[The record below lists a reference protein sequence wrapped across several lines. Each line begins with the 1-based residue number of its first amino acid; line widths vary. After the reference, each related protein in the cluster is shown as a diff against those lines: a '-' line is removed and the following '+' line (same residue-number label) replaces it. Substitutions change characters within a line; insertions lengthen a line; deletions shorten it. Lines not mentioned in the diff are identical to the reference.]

1 MTTLK
6 MMNRRNYFVFIFTLS
21 LAMAGMGCTG
31 LHNGNMA
38 LVQTT
43 SVMPRAGNVYLIRG
57 WIGVFST
64 GMDTLGDQIRQAGVR
79 SQVYQ
84 DTQHVELADQI
95 ASVYRNQKNAEPIVL
110 IGHSYG
116 ADDVVRVARRLDEA
130 GIPVDLLL
138 TIDATTPPKVPK
150 NVKLCLNYYQSN
162 VTDVVP
168 MFRGIPLEA
177 EDGANVKIINMNIRK
192 DRTDLLVPGTNH
204 INIDKNMK
212 LHDQVLKD
220 VLNICPPRQ
229 VWAAQHGAATS
240 QPVYGSNAKVNGT
253 VHNAAEVRTLN

>member
-1 MTTLK
+1 
-6 MMNRRNYFVFIFTLS
+6 MMNRRNYFVFILTVS
-21 LAMAGMGCTG
+21 LAMVGMGCNG
-31 LHNGNMA
+31 LKNGNMA

-43 SVMPRAGNVYLIRG
+43 SGMPRAGNVYLIRG

-64 GMDTLGDQIRQAGVR
+64 GMDTLGDQIREAGVR

-84 DTQHVELADQI
+84 DTQHGELADQI
-95 ASVYRNQKNAEPIVL
+95 ATVYRNQKNVEPIVL

-116 ADDVVRVARRLDEA
+116 ADDVVRVARRLDED

-138 TIDATTPPKVPK
+138 TIDATIPPKVPK

-162 VTDVVP
+162 ITDFVP

-177 EDGANVKIINMNIRK
+177 EDGANVKILNMNIRK

-204 INIDKNMK
+204 ANIDKDMK
-212 LHDQVLKD
+212 LHEEVVKD
-220 VLNICPPRQ
+220 VLRICPPRE
-229 VWAAQHGAATS
+229 VWAAQHGATS
-240 QPVYGSNAKVNGT
+240 QPAYGSRMNGT
-253 VHNAAEVRTLN
+253 MRNAADIRTLN